1 MCKTQTQQ
9 YIFELHLAK
18 SKRNCLRPLVNQYNQ
33 GKPLRD
39 RLRSSHIKLAEYL
52 LNLYYYRLNSAQGAG
67 RRVLVPRQPLPT
79 LRTSNGALAQE
90 MGVGKRTII
99 NLRQRL
105 EQAGL
110 IAYAAWHGTNS
121 SYELDINPM
130 VMHLQTKQVNDNHNS
145 LFFCVDVKT
154 LRHIET
160 GNLLQ
165 DTNKLINKSGA
176 ASPTGV
182 DNQSFTVVE
191 DVEKSLKPWKEAEKP
206 VEKAATEAA
215 RDNQEAA
222 SPTAQDNL
230 GTGYETIENP
240 TVARGQEPSP
250 PSSAAPPRSEPAETL
265 PFELDDAVGH
275 LDLPDRNE
283 VERIGRSVWA
293 YAHEVLYSDKWLSNS
308 VKWEAQVAIT
318 EYLAWWV
325 KPGGYDKAKT
335 ILRRRIRMVRRW
347 LDNDPVLKKQ
357 KLGDLDGVRR
367 TRWIPLPN
375 SYFDMRNEHGF
386 HKTREW
392 YNKSQK
398 DQAKDKRDEV
408 LTKAVNQYEKSLLP
422 GAEYGPD
429 QAYHVLTQALRKKY
443 GTGIIREFQERIAE
457 LQAA

>member
-1 MCKTQTQQ
+1 MCKTQTEQ
-9 YIFELHLAK
+9 YIFELHLTK
-18 SKRNCLRPLVNQYNQ
+18 SKRNCLRPLVKQYNE
-33 GKPLRD
+33 GKPLGE

-52 LNLYYYRLNSAQGAG
+52 LVLYYNRLKSAQGIG

-90 MGVGKRTII
+90 MGVSKRTII

-105 EQAGL
+105 EEAGL

-130 VMHLQTKQVNDNHNS
+130 ILHLQTKQVNDNHNS

-182 DNQSFTVVE
+182 DNQSFTVIKG
-191 DVEKSLKPWKEAEKP
+191 VEKSLKPWKEAEKP

-215 RDNQEAA
+215 QDNQ
-222 SPTAQDNL
+222 
-230 GTGYETIENP
+230 GTGYETTENP
-240 TVARGQEPSP
+240 TIARGQEPSP
-250 PSSAAPPRSEPAETL
+250 PICAAPPRREPAESL
-265 PFELDDAVGH
+265 PIDLEEAVGH

-293 YAHEVLYSDKWLSNS
+293 YAHATLYGDKWLSNS

-325 KPGGYDKAKT
+325 KPGGYAKAKL
-335 ILRRRIRMVRRW
+335 ILIRRVDMARKW
-347 LDNDPVLKKQ
+347 LDRDPALRKQ
-357 KLGDLDGVRR
+357 KLGELDNVRP
-367 TRWIPLPN
+367 TRWLPLPN
-375 SYFDMRNEHGF
+375 RYFDMRNEHGF
-386 HKTREW
+386 HVTQQW
-392 YNKSQK
+392 YNASQVAIAE
-398 DQAKDKRDEV
+398 AKRKEAI
-408 LTKAVNQYEKSLLP
+408 TKAVNQYEKSLLP

-443 GTGIIREFQERIAE
+443 GTDIIREFQERIAQ